1 MGITIKVAEAK
12 AHFSELLARAEAG
25 EEIVI
30 ARGNTPVARIVP
42 LGPKAPRRPGVAAHW
57 KIDPAWAELSD
68 RILAPLDDADQ
79 AAAHGE
85 LCDAVGTSIAP
96 GSRQPDR

>member
-1 MGITIKVAEAK
+1 MTGIRDALKVAA
-12 AHFSELLARAEAG
+12 
-25 EEIVI
+25 
-30 ARGNTPVARIVP
+30 T
-42 LGPKAPRRPGVAAHW
+42 
-57 KIDPAWAELSD
+57 ELSRAGIEGGRLD
-68 RILAPLDDADQ
+68 ARLLLGHVLGRAVWPHEEAPLDDADQ